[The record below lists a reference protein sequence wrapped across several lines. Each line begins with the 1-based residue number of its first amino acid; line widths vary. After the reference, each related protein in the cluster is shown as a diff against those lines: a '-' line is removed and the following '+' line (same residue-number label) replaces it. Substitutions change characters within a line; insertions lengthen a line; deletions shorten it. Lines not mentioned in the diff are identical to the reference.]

1 MGMQIAFS
9 DDADFSGINPN
20 ENLLISK
27 VLHHSFLEINEEGT
41 EAAAVTVVD
50 VGVTAVPVEPEIIPF
65 VVNKPF
71 LFAIHER
78 STGAIL
84 FMGLI
89 KEPNY

>member
-1 MGMQIAFS
+1 MGIAFT
-9 DDADFSGINPN
+9 DDADFSGINPI
-20 ENLLISK
+20 EDLLISK
-27 VLHHSFLEINEEGT
+27 VLHHSFLEVNEEGT

-50 VGVTAVPVEPEIIPF
+50 VAVTSAPVEPEIIPF

-84 FMGLI
+84 FMGMI
-89 KEPNY
+89 NKPEN